1 MRSGYAFLTALSL
14 SVTQCASAT
23 FYLKDKWVGH
33 DFFRGWNWETEN
45 DPTHGRVNYVNQTEA
60 ITKNLAYGTFSP
72 ILLGIHLTG
81 KCFSREQCVRY
92 ACRRLVHCRSLCS
105 WA

>member
-1 MRSGYAFLTALSL
+1 MVRLCLGLPRQDTCLIMRSGYAFLTALSL

-45 DPTHGRVNYVNQTEA
+45 DPTHGHVNYVNQTKA
-60 ITKNLAYGTFSP
+60 IIKNLAYGTS
-72 ILLGIHLTG
+72 
-81 KCFSREQCVRY
+81 S
-92 ACRRLVHCRSLCS
+92 
-105 WA
+105 